1 MSKFKFVK
9 KNDTH
14 LILKVADLNKH
25 LTTTARTHL
34 DATLR
39 KIDKDVGKRSYY
51 VVNTD
56 EPYAGKIL
64 KVIKRG
70 EKRKFKEARIQA
82 KFDRKQDKKQDKR
95 PYQK

>member
-1 MSKFKFVK
+1 MSRFKFVEK
-9 KNDTH
+9 KDTH
-14 LILKVADLNKH
+14 LILKVVDLNKH

-51 VVNTD
+51 IVNTD
-56 EPYAGKIL
+56 EPYADKIL
-64 KVIKRG
+64 KIIKRG
-70 EKRKFKEARIQA
+70 EKCKFKEAKVQA
-82 KFDRKQDKKQDKR
+82 RFDRKQDIKQDKR